1 MFFTIF
7 TIMKTL
13 QVAVPDVEYASSN
26 ELPKLVEAERL
37 RQILDKCVEEAESS
51 GFPIMTMDEICAEI
65 KAYRMEKRVTRNAKS
80 NY

>member
-1 MFFTIF
+1 
-7 TIMKTL
+7 MKTL
-13 QVAVPDVEYASSN
+13 RVAVPNVEYVCSDK
-26 ELPKLVEAERL
+26 LPKLVEAERL

-65 KAYRMEKRVTRNAKS
+65 KAYRMEKRVARNAKS